1 MKKLFADLL
10 NLKDVNG
17 IMVVSFDGDLI
28 FDDFTS
34 PLSERPESRD
44 WKPFVESLNGAK
56 EANLVFEKG
65 TLYVRETKLGYLV
78 VSMGFLA
85 SAPMVRLTCDVLL
98 PSINKYQNGKK
109 KKKIPPSAWRI

>member
-10 NLKDVNG
+10 DLKDVNG
-17 IMVVSFDGDLI
+17 IIVVSFDGDLI
-28 FDDFTS
+28 FEDFAS
-34 PLSERPESRD
+34 PLSEKPENHD
-44 WKPFVESLNGAK
+44 WKSFVESLNGAK

-65 TLYVRETKLGYLV
+65 TLYVRKTKLGYLV

-98 PSINKYQNGKK
+98 PSINKIKK
-109 KKKIPPSAWRI
+109 GKKKIPPSAWRI

>member
-10 NLKDVNG
+10 DLKDVNG
-17 IMVVSFDGDLI
+17 IIVVSFDGDLI
-28 FDDFTS
+28 FEDFAS
-34 PLSERPESRD
+34 PLSEKPENHD
-44 WKPFVESLNGAK
+44 WKLFVESLNGAK

-65 TLYVRETKLGYLV
+65 TLYARETKLGYLV

-98 PSINKYQNGKK
+98 PSINKLKK
-109 KKKIPPSAWRI
+109 AKNKIPPSAWRV

>member
-10 NLKDVNG
+10 DLKDVNG

-28 FDDFTS
+28 FEDFSS
-34 PLSERPESRD
+34 PLSEKPESRD
-44 WKPFVESLNGAK
+44 WKAFVESLNDAK
-56 EANLVFEKG
+56 EANIVFEKG

-98 PSINKYQNGKK
+98 PSINKLKK
-109 KKKIPPSAWRI
+109 GKKKIPASAWRI

>member
-10 NLKDVNG
+10 DLKDING
-17 IMVVSFDGDLI
+17 ILVVSFDGDLI
-28 FDDFTS
+28 YEDFSS
-34 PLSERPESRD
+34 PLSERPESHD
-44 WKPFVESLNGAK
+44 WRSFVESLKGAN

-65 TLYVRETKLGYLV
+65 TLYVRETKFGYLV

-98 PSINKYQNGKK
+98 PSINKLKK
-109 KKKIPPSAWRI
+109 DKTKIPPSAWRI

>member
-17 IMVVSFDGDLI
+17 IIVISFDGDLI
-28 FDDFTS
+28 FEDFLS
-34 PLSERPESRD
+34 PLSEKPESRD
-44 WKPFVESLNGAK
+44 WKPFVESLNGAR

-65 TLYVRETKLGYLV
+65 SLYVRETNLGYLV

-98 PSINKYQNGKK
+98 PSINKYKK
-109 KKKIPPSAWRI
+109 NKKKIPPSAWRV